1 MIQGISY
8 FNQYLFRRNFRK
20 KRSIIYPELEVVT
33 FRFNFNDKVIF
44 TQNLKTNNENE
55 KLYEPTNIETQDEK
69 TNNTTK
75 VYDGWYYLGS
85 LSNRT
90 DRVI

>member
-1 MIQGISY
+1 M
-8 FNQYLFRRNFRK
+8 
-20 KRSIIYPELEVVT
+20 
-33 FRFNFNDKVIF
+33 IF

-55 KLYEPTNIETQDEK
+55 KLYEPTNIDTQDEK